1 MLRDTQN
8 TTVAKNDFGI
18 LLTRILIDVM
28 RTKNF
33 DRSRVSIP
41 GAKKTVFRFKQ
52 DMIEIDVVTDSI
64 SKVLEYI
71 SSNFM
76 VVDIRN
82 VRERTSEANPSISE
96 ILNHLLECE
105 ILSLSERF
113 WECHTALESVWMH
126 SSAEY
131 KIFLQSIILFSSS
144 QAKYQMLNIDA
155 ARGMYL
161 RAHMMLLKSGKS
173 TMVLTDLK
181 DDFYYPINW
190 RFNISSEIRTRFYLR
205 YFNLE

>member
-1 MLRDTQN
+1 VLRDTQN
-8 TTVAKNDFGI
+8 NTSAKNDFEI
-18 LLTRILIDVM
+18 QLTRILIDVM

-33 DRSRVSIP
+33 DRSTVSIP
-41 GAKKTVFRFKQ
+41 AAKKTVFRFKE
-52 DMIEIDVVTDSI
+52 DKIEIDVVTDSI

-82 VRERTSEANPSISE
+82 VQERTSIANPVIPE
-96 ILNHLLECE
+96 ILSHLLECE
-105 ILSLSERF
+105 ILSCSERF

-126 SSAEY
+126 SGTEY

-144 QAKYQMLNIDA
+144 QAKYQMSNIDA
-155 ARGMYL
+155 ARKMYL
-161 RAHMMLLKSGKS
+161 RAYTMLLKSGKS
-173 TMVLTDLK
+173 SMVLTDLK

-190 RFNISSEIRTRFYLR
+190 RFNIPSETRMQFYLR
-205 YFNLE
+205 YFELH

>member
-8 TTVAKNDFGI
+8 NTSAKNDFEI
-18 LLTRILIDVM
+18 QLTRILIDVM

-33 DRSRVSIP
+33 DRSTVSIP
-41 GAKKTVFRFKQ
+41 AAKKTVFRFKE
-52 DMIEIDVVTDSI
+52 DKIEIDVVTDSI

-82 VRERTSEANPSISE
+82 VQERTSIANPVIPE
-96 ILNHLLECE
+96 ILSHLLECE
-105 ILSLSERF
+105 ILSCSERF

-126 SSAEY
+126 SGTEY

-144 QAKYQMLNIDA
+144 QAKYQMSNIDA
-155 ARGMYL
+155 ARKMYL
-161 RAHMMLLKSGKS
+161 RAYTMLLKSGKS
-173 TMVLTDLK
+173 SMVLTDLK

-190 RFNISSEIRTRFYLR
+190 RFNIPDNIRAQFYLR
-205 YFNLE
+205 YFKLQ